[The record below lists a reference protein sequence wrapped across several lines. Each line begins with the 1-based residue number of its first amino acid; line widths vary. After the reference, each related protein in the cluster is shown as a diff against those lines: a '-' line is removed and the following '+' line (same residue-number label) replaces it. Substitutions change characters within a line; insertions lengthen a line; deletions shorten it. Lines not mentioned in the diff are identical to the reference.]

1 MSIVVCPHCKGGG
14 AMAKIADL
22 EQQISVAFK
31 SADHWMARKEECA
44 RENAKLACL
53 LDDAEEE
60 LKQCLFVHAKTND
73 QNERT
78 KDENRF
84 VMWEIRQLRNA
95 LAAIKVA
102 GSKGEMR
109 RIAMQAIDANNWRL
123 INESI

>member
-1 MSIVVCPHCKGGG
+1 
-14 AMAKIADL
+14 MATQEQIDEL

-31 SADHWMARKEECA
+31 NADHWMARKEECA

-53 LDDAEEE
+53 LDDAEDE
-60 LKQCLFVHAKTND
+60 LEQCLSVHAKLND
-73 QNERT
+73 ENERT

-109 RIAMQAIDANNWRL
+109 RIAMQALEVDK
-123 INESI
+123 